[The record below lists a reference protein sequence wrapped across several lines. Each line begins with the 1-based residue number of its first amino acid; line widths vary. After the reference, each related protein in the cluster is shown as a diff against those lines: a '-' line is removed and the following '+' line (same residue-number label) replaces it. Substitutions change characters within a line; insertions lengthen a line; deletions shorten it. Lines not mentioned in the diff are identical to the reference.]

1 MNKAK
6 NVSVKEEQSS
16 QFEEAE
22 KQGKLVV
29 HKIAHQV
36 IALTII
42 HLLYIVFEAYNAFNE
57 SWVSAIIY
65 GVIALGTVGFIW
77 LQKDNAKYLIPI
89 PFISLCVIGGILEN
103 TIAITTIFGAYCIF
117 FYALLFF
124 ERKTTETLVTNL
136 FSALT
141 LLILT
146 SFMLF
151 DQGFVK
157 VDYIVN
163 VVSGIWLLWGI
174 IVSAVT
180 IRHKDNFGIRLGYSI
195 VLTLLCAVGPFI
207 KPEGMPNS
215 NLFTLTCGILFLMVA
230 IISVVLFF
238 TEEFNMGKFFGVIA
252 PILAS
257 IVIFSYSFAYNFT
270 WISSIVNK
278 AFIVDYALFIPL
290 ALFTMIIIVMRFYEK
305 PDTEELRTLS
315 DEKRKKKIDNDM
327 ILFGIFI

>member
-22 KQGKLVV
+22 KQGKFIV

-36 IALTII
+36 IALTVI

-57 SWVSAIIY
+57 SWVSALIY
-65 GVIALGTVGFIW
+65 GLIALGTVGFIW
-77 LQKDNAKYLIPI
+77 LQKENAKYLIPI

-103 TIAITTIFGAYCIF
+103 TIAITAIFGAYCIF

-124 ERKTTETLVTNL
+124 ERKETETLVTNL

-157 VDYIVN
+157 VNYIVN

-180 IRHKDNFGIRLGYSI
+180 IKHKDNF
-195 VLTLLCAVGPFI
+195 LT
-207 KPEGMPNS
+207 
-215 NLFTLTCGILFLMVA
+215 
-230 IISVVLFF
+230 
-238 TEEFNMGKFFGVIA
+238 
-252 PILAS
+252 
-257 IVIFSYSFAYNFT
+257 
-270 WISSIVNK
+270 
-278 AFIVDYALFIPL
+278 IP
-290 ALFTMIIIVMRFYEK
+290 
-305 PDTEELRTLS
+305 S
-315 DEKRKKKIDNDM
+315 
-327 ILFGIFI
+327 